1 MGAKI
6 TFDATNRKFVV
17 TEPPDVNGR
26 IVIDLQVDLYSD
38 GKEDW
43 QNDATYPELSGMQFP
58 VDAIGGNAFG
68 AKTLAV
74 SYLIKHGW
82 SFKPYEA
89 DHTMVLQGNIGTQQG
104 WELVDDTVGSYRV
117 RVEND
122 VSSITTLENASF
134 LEASTFYGRV
144 TIDPNSPYS
153 GVNYPV
159 GTHTQPVNNIPD
171 ALAIATNRGLNTLH
185 FERNMTIGATATIA
199 NYIIEG
205 TSPVTV
211 TLTVDAAADVQ
222 SCEFRNIAVTGTLDG
237 GNIIRQALVTNVTN
251 FTGFLFQAGLQ
262 GTIGLGAGQ
271 ASIFDCYSNVPGGG
285 PGQFVNLDFNDA
297 DVDVAMRNYSGG
309 ISIVNCTG
317 TSDSSY
323 DMSSGRI
330 VFDAST
336 TSGEHTV
343 RGIGDVYDNSSANV
357 YDLTTTRDTRR
368 GRKLLS
374 NRQELV
380 DLGSEVVI
388 RTWDDDGVTTLEENV
403 VTDPNDNEPTLTTG
417 SVTKRAAP
425 S

>member
-6 TFDATNRKFVV
+6 TFDPTNRKFVV
-17 TEPPDVNGR
+17 TEPPDANGR
-26 IVIDLQVDLYSD
+26 IEIDLQVDLYSD
-38 GKEDW
+38 AKEDW
-43 QNDATYPELSGMQFP
+43 QDNIGGVASMLFP
-58 VDAIGGNAFG
+58 IDAIGGNAFG

-74 SYLIKHGW
+74 SYLIKYGW

-89 DHTMVLQGNIGTQQG
+89 DHTLVLQGNVGTEEG
-104 WELVDDTVGSYRV
+104 WELVDDTIGSYRV
-117 RVEND
+117 RIEND
-122 VSSITTLENASF
+122 VSSIVSLENASF

-144 TIDPNSPYS
+144 TVDQNSPYS
-153 GVNYPV
+153 GVSYPV

-171 ALAIATNRGLNTLH
+171 ALAIAENRGLNTLH
-185 FERNMTIGATATIA
+185 FESSMTIGASATIA

-222 SCEFRNIAVTGTLDG
+222 SCEFRNIAVTGVLDG

-251 FTGFLFQAGLQ
+251 FTGFLFQSGLQ

-285 PGQFVNLDFNDA
+285 PGQFVHLDFDDND
-297 DVDVAMRNYSGG
+297 VNVAMRNYSGG
-309 ISIVNCTG
+309 INIVNCTG
-317 TSDSSY
+317 TSGSSY
-323 DMSSGRI
+323 DMASGRI
-330 VFDAST
+330 IFDPST

-343 RGIGDVYDNSSANV
+343 RGIGDVINSSSANV
-357 YDLTTTRDTRR
+357 YDLTTTAETRR
-368 GRKLLS
+368 ARKLLS

-380 DLGSEVVI
+380 DTGPNVVI

-403 VTDPNDNEPTLTTG
+403 VTDPNDNEPNLTSG
-417 SVTKRAAP
+417 AVTKRGTP
-425 S
+425 T